1 MEDDFLSRQDSE
13 ENSFSALMGTVD
25 EMIEDL
31 EEESNLVI
39 PEGKVGVKRLLRAL
53 DALRMDLQNHMNGSK
68 EVREINDLI
77 DTLDLSSLSER
88 LLEVRMK

>member
-31 EEESNLVI
+31 EEQSDLVI
-39 PEGKVGVKRLLRAL
+39 QRAL
-53 DALRMDLQNHMNGSK
+53 SM
-68 EVREINDLI
+68 
-77 DTLDLSSLSER
+77 
-88 LLEVRMK
+88 

>member
-39 PEGKVGVKRLLRAL
+39 PEGQVGVKRLLRAL

-68 EVREINDLI
+68 K
-77 DTLDLSSLSER
+77 SER
-88 LLEVRMK
+88 